1 MSEVTLKV
9 LRFNPETDTE
19 SHFEEY
25 KVEADPMDRLLD
37 FLHEIKWY
45 QDHSLAV
52 RRSCGHGIC
61 GSDAVV
67 VNGVN
72 RLACKILVKDLPSEI
87 TVEPIRGM
95 PVIRDLVVDM
105 EPFFAGYRAV
115 KP

>member
-1 MSEVTLKV
+1 MEVTLKV

-37 FLHEIKWY
+37 LLHEIKWY

-61 GSDAVV
+61 GS
-67 VNGVN
+67 
-72 RLACKILVKDLPSEI
+72 LSLIHI
-87 TVEPIRGM
+87 
-95 PVIRDLVVDM
+95 
-105 EPFFAGYRAV
+105 
-115 KP
+115 